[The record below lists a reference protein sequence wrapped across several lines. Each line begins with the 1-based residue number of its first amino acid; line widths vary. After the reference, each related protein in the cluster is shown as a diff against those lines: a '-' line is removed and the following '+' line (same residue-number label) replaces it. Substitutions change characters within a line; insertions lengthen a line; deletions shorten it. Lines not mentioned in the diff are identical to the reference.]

1 MLNPPKKKQISTVMD
16 KHLASP
22 VSTLPSSSDQG
33 FDSPAPSEI
42 LKGVVAYVEVRTAND
57 NRSAAV
63 KWVLER
69 MGAKVEEKF
78 SDDVTHVIFKEGKKR
93 TLDKAQKLGVHLV
106 SVLWVDSCK
115 EKQQRVSEHE
125 FSANTKHCGT
135 PPPGIRWK
143 TRRQASNAATPGATT
158 PVAKRDDARVSPHTF
173 EKTELSGWVKDQFS
187 KHPLGSLTSASK
199 GAAQLDA
206 VSV

>member
-1 MLNPPKKKQISTVMD
+1 
-16 KHLASP
+16 
-22 VSTLPSSSDQG
+22 
-33 FDSPAPSEI
+33 
-42 LKGVVAYVEVRTAND
+42 
-57 NRSAAV
+57 
-63 KWVLER
+63 

-143 TRRQASNAATPGATT
+143 KYKSMQPRDFEDELARSADRCQKRQRKNDKYWQLLQGEESATLLHSTAHVLVVDTQPRSPFASLDLYSPVIIPGTPPSMQARLNQLIQEKVC
-158 PVAKRDDARVSPHTF
+158 PV
-173 EKTELSGWVKDQFS
+173 
-187 KHPLGSLTSASK
+187 
-199 GAAQLDA
+199 
-206 VSV
+206 